1 MIDVILQGLAQMHE
15 CDFVHGDMK
24 PKNLQTLVPVQARAM
39 RWQCKAVAQTAVE
52 FRPLEGPASEAAD
65 CHGNQDGHL
74 KDESD
79 NDMSGD
85 IGASAAANDSIT
97 VNKEPLVQT
106 S

>member
-1 MIDVILQGLAQMHE
+1 MGSGNARQWLRPQWSFGRSRARLQKQQIA
-15 CDFVHGDMK
+15 
-24 PKNLQTLVPVQARAM
+24 N
-39 RWQCKAVAQTAVE
+39 
-52 FRPLEGPASEAAD
+52 
-65 CHGNQDGHL
+65 GNQDGHL

-97 VNKEPLVQT
+97 VNEEPLVQT

>member
-1 MIDVILQGLAQMHE
+1 MAE
-15 CDFVHGDMK
+15 
-24 PKNLQTLVPVQARAM
+24 
-39 RWQCKAVAQTAVE
+39 TAVE

-85 IGASAAANDSIT
+85 MGASAAANDSIT
-97 VNKEPLVQT
+97 VNKSPLSKQADIDDDKTKPRHDTPGAPV
-106 S
+106 